1 MLPTRRLQLRIIV
14 FATIFA
20 LFCLFYSEFSV
31 SKLTVENSTKTT
43 TTTTTE
49 KPKKTPKFYK
59 MLNWERRESEKRLN
73 NIEDLI
79 RANLNTLPN
88 RTSSLSPLQMCTQ
101 NSSPCVP
108 GLKNFE
114 GEIRTAPKYRLST
127 CVVQKSMSTV
137 MTSMFCYLRD
147 EKKFLAN
154 HRELLK
160 DWKIIRFCMFKN
172 EFRNLGGV
180 FKKFKV
186 PPQPNNWTNIM
197 MVRHPLE
204 RFVSGFV
211 DKCYRKPVIQKYC
224 NGCGRNL
231 TCFMETELARM
242 WGQIERGT
250 FQKTYEDRHFFPQ
263 SWRCDLFQYFSNFT
277 FIPYSSSHNFSIT
290 SQLFPIFRNHSVPES
305 SLKYIETSLSSGR
318 TAHST
323 VDSKATAFVAKRLE
337 SSPYLMELLV
347 KMFYHDFVLF
357 NFTLPA
363 I

>member
-1 MLPTRRLQLRIIV
+1 MEN
-14 FATIFA
+14 
-20 LFCLFYSEFSV
+20 S
-31 SKLTVENSTKTT
+31 NSTKS

-88 RTSSLSPLQMCTQ
+88 RTSPLSPLQMCTQ
-101 NSSPCVP
+101 NPSPCIP

-114 GEIRTAPKYRLST
+114 GEIRTAPKYHLST

-186 PPQPNNWTNIM
+186 PPQSNNWTNIM

-242 WGQIERGT
+242 WGQIDRGT

-290 SQLFPIFRNHSVPES
+290 SQLFPIFRKHSVPET

-323 VDSKATAFVAKRLE
+323 VDSKATAFIEKRLK